1 MPHCLTDHIGLK
13 VIRWTGDGSKRF
25 ISLICPRC
33 RRPSSGEIRRSRS
46 DAPDLDSLVNSELDL
61 TDFSWEVVE
70 FWPQP
75 PGPVIPENLPPEVER
90 TYLQAERNFGI
101 EGNEEAAGTM
111 YGKALDNALRRID
124 PTLTGML
131 GPKVKKLAA
140 AGRLTADIAEWC
152 DNIRVIRN
160 DAVHEQEPITRDE
173 LEDLRNFTDAVLR
186 YLFSLPGMVKQRRGE
201 KLDW

>member
-1 MPHCLTDHIGLK
+1 M
-13 VIRWTGDGSKRF
+13 
-25 ISLICPRC
+25 
-33 RRPSSGEIRRSRS
+33 
-46 DAPDLDSLVNSELDL
+46 
-61 TDFSWEVVE
+61 
-70 FWPQP
+70 
-75 PGPVIPENLPPEVER
+75 ER